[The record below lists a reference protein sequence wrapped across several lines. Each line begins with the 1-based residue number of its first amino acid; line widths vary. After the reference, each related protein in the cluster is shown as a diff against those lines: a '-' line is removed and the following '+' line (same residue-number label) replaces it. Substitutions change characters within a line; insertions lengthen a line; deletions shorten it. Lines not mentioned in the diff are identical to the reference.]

1 MKNAIFLFL
10 SAFGFTAAVNAQTT
24 VDSIRAKYTLLPMP
38 EALTL
43 EKAFPAIGTYHLGT
57 TAEVVAS
64 DSGSVNNVVI
74 TLDSANK
81 GMIWVEGLPEG
92 KFKAYL
98 KQSPASYRI
107 LAQKTDKGTQIPEG
121 TLVVDSSTKMLQI
134 ALGKAFDEANP
145 TEVFALN
152 PQNFA
157 DQAVAGTTEVK
168 VKTETDKKKSKI
180 KLVFYTAVKQDQSI
194 TSVNTQQANQ
204 QFDQKLQQQQ
214 QLQNQQ

>member
-1 MKNAIFLFL
+1 
-10 SAFGFTAAVNAQTT
+10 
-24 VDSIRAKYTLLPMP
+24 
-38 EALTL
+38 
-43 EKAFPAIGTYHLGT
+43 
-57 TAEVVAS
+57 
-64 DSGSVNNVVI
+64 VI